1 MRGGANKEKG
11 RKALAWI
18 SFGFAAVA
26 GVAVAA
32 TFVGAMFSGLLG
44 MFPGWVPA
52 VALAGAAIA
61 MGIDLFIDGEPNQ
74 VALYT
79 VMALPTL
86 ARSAPGRFG
95 DEVTRLGD
103 NLLASVTGQL
113 GLWLGVTSAIGVA
126 AACGVIAYLMG
137 RRVVAKGRA

>member
-26 GVAVAA
+26 GVAAAA
-32 TFVGAMFSGLLG
+32 TFIGGLFAGLLG
-44 MFPGWVPA
+44 MFPSWVAA

-61 MGIDLFIDGEPNQ
+61 LGIDLFVDGEPNQ

-95 DEVTRLGD
+95 DEVTQLG
-103 NLLASVTGQL
+103 NSLLASVTGQL
-113 GLWLGVTSAIGVA
+113 GLWLGVTSALGVA
-126 AACGVIAYLMG
+126 AACAVISFLMG